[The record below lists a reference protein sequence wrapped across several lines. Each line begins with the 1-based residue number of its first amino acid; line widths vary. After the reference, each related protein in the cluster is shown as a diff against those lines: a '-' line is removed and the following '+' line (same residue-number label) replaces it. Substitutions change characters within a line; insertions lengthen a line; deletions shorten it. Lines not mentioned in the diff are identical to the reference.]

1 MDWISRL
8 LLCAHFLLLYCGISS
23 EGKKKKDLETIV
35 EYKPANCAEK
45 ADNGDIV
52 SVHYTGT
59 LENGQMFDSS
69 LAKRREPLEFQLGK
83 GKVIKGWEMGI
94 KGMCVGE
101 KRKLI
106 IPPHLGYG
114 SRGVD
119 NIIPPNSVLIFNTE
133 LMAIKRK
140 SPFDPVLLL
149 QIAFWPVLG
158 GLVMY
163 YLYRK
168 ATEESSSTKKEVK
181 SHRKNKNK

>member
-1 MDWISRL
+1 MENNLRL
-8 LLCAHFLLLYCGISS
+8 LFCSLFLFLLCEYASGA
-23 EGKKKKDLETIV
+23 KKKKDLETIV
-35 EYKPANCAEK
+35 EYKPATCEDK

-69 LAKRREPLEFQLGK
+69 LAKGREPLEFQLGK

-94 KGMCVGE
+94 KGMCIGE

-114 SRGVD
+114 ARGIQNV
-119 NIIPPNSVLIFNTE
+119 IPPNSVLIFTTE
-133 LMAIKRK
+133 LMSIKRK
-140 SPFDPVLLL
+140 SLFDPKLLL
-149 QIAFWPVLG
+149 QIGFWPVLAG
-158 GLVMY
+158 MILY

-168 ATEESSSTKKEVK
+168 ASKESGKPETKSSK
-181 SHRKNKNK
+181 KNKKK

>member
-1 MDWISRL
+1 MEQITTL
-8 LLCAHFLLLYCGISS
+8 LLCCLFLLLSCGCIS
-23 EGKKKKDLETIV
+23 EAKKKKDLETIV
-35 EYKPANCAEK
+35 EYKPADCKDK

-69 LAKRREPLEFQLGK
+69 VAKGREPLEFQLGK

-94 KGMCVGE
+94 KGMCIGE

-114 SRGVD
+114 SRGVE
-119 NIIPPNSVLIFNTE
+119 NVIPPNSVLIFTTE
-133 LMAIKRK
+133 LMSIKRK
-140 SPFDPVLLL
+140 SLFDPVLLL
-149 QIAFWPVLG
+149 QIGFWPVLAVVV
-158 GLVMY
+158 LY

-168 ATEESSSTKKEVK
+168 ATKESTSTKREVK
-181 SHRKNKNK
+181 TNKKNKKK